1 MKHVHRIRLHL
12 IPSRNAK
19 QFLDGIII
27 PIGLEVFGI
36 NRSSIYNHLSIK
48 YTLTIY

>member
-19 QFLDGIII
+19 QFLDGIRC
-27 PIGLEVFGI
+27 
-36 NRSSIYNHLSIK
+36 RSSIHSLLSIHSQ
-48 YTLTIY
+48 YIDNNTY